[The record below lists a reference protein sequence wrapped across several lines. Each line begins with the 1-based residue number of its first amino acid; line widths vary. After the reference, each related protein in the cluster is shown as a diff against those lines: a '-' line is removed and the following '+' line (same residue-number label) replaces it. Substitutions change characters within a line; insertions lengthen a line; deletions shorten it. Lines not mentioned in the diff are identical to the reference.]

1 MKKKGARKLVPGDQ
15 LVMVRDGSYSAC
27 FEAGDAVSFV
37 GLREAPMLSVAGL
50 YEGREITQTIS
61 RKDVELYTERPHEG
75 LRKTYKAGQEWEF
88 KTRMSQH
95 WIPVHSGHTP
105 REPTWYA
112 GYEYRLKP
120 EPPKQTRREQLIAAG
135 VPAEELAKVVD
146 AGLDKVAASCAL
158 ISLPNAFVWIETP
171 QGQAYWSAWHSKLNG
186 KDAVIPEPLDA
197 APELYC
203 VVFGDDNRVCSL
215 NGSAK
220 MQTGTLESCNLVAA
234 TMRRNFPCETYRV
247 MRLTPHRLP
256 TKIPV

>member
-135 VPAEELAKVVD
+135 VPAEELARVVGWGLDVD
-146 AGLDKVAASCAL
+146 ASFRAART
-158 ISLPNAFVWIETP
+158 ISYAFTWHDTP
-171 QGQAYWSAWHSKLNG
+171 QGHAYWEAWEDRLKG
-186 KDAVIPEPLDA
+186 KDVTIPEPLDA

-203 VVFGDDNRVCSL
+203 VVFGADNQLCWLSPDR
-215 NGSAK
+215 GDT
-220 MQTGTLESCNLVAA
+220 TGTLEQCNSIAA
-234 TMRRNFPCETYRV
+234 SMGENFPDNNYRV
-247 MRLTPHRLP
+247 MRLV
-256 TKIPV
+256 PVGVE